1 LDLRN
6 KTNIKNNKTMNKL
19 EEVKIKTKELI
30 DLLGS
35 YEAELINMGIER
47 GKEIVLQRVANS
59 YANEMQNNKEIIG
72 KDTKE
77 LSSDERLLTAFSV
90 IKELFPELANK

>member
-1 LDLRN
+1 
-6 KTNIKNNKTMNKL
+6 MNKL

-35 YEAELINMGIER
+35 YETELINLGIKR
-47 GKEIVLQRVANS
+47 GKEMVLQRVANS

-72 KDTKE
+72 KVKKE

-90 IKELFPELANK
+90 IKELFPELANM

>member
-1 LDLRN
+1 
-6 KTNIKNNKTMNKL
+6 MNKL

-35 YEAELINMGIER
+35 YETELLNMGIQR